1 MPILFLFGPLSF
13 IIEQKLQKG
22 ARPMS
27 DERKIVKGGFR
38 ASLAL
43 VISIIALILAVIA
56 FERTGGKNDLNIR
69 VQDLQRKMEEM
80 KKETA
85 KRVDSLREETA
96 NTLEKIGKAIKK
108 D

>member
-1 MPILFLFGPLSF
+1 
-13 IIEQKLQKG
+13 
-22 ARPMS
+22 MS

-69 VQDLQRKMEEM
+69 LQDLQRKMEEM

>member
-1 MPILFLFGPLSF
+1 
-13 IIEQKLQKG
+13 
-22 ARPMS
+22 MS

-69 VQDLQRKMEEM
+69 VQDLQRKMEEV

>member
-1 MPILFLFGPLSF
+1 
-13 IIEQKLQKG
+13 
-22 ARPMS
+22 MS

-69 VQDLQRKMEEM
+69 VQDLQRKMEEI

>member
-1 MPILFLFGPLSF
+1 
-13 IIEQKLQKG
+13 
-22 ARPMS
+22 MS

-69 VQDLQRKMEEM
+69 LQDLQRKMEKM